1 MENVLTEEVLQEMYF
16 GKRPG
21 LLKMEDLFDKLKR
34 QYAGQKVFSANIVRE
49 INKDPILRKIAAEI
63 EDMFGFKEVGL
74 AISGQRYFNA
84 RTSCFVADEDG
95 IYDSNDQHVS
105 YKKFAHS
112 VTVTNSGFCINK
124 KKVPINLVAVLNMGC
139 LFDNGFTT
147 GEIIATLLHEIGHN
161 FANVVMGNVIDDR
174 AHEKFAD
181 QFVAMYGYGHEFTSV
196 CQKVMTDRSEFD
208 EKYKDTPFMNVLVGL
223 NQIWKGMRFSYDDE
237 HPVTRN
243 RMHGIISQMEADL
256 KETPNM
262 TPGMKKDLQKQIDLC
277 KKMIND
283 TFEAKENDSTG
294 TRMIKYYFGTYE
306 PNVQQERIGEENATR
321 HTSPTHLNNKIS
333 KMYHRKGWFK

>member
-1 MENVLTEEVLQEMYF
+1 MENILTEEVLQEMYF

-21 LLKMEDLFDKLKR
+21 LLKIEDYFDKIKR
-34 QYAGQKVFSANIVRE
+34 QYGGQNVFSYAIVRE

-63 EDMFGFKEVGL
+63 EDTFGFKEVGL
-74 AISGQRYFNA
+74 AISAQKYFNA

-105 YKKFAHS
+105 YKKFTHS
-112 VTVTNSGFCINK
+112 VTVTNSGFYINK
-124 KKVPINLVAVLNMGC
+124 KRVPINLVIVLNMGC
-139 LFDNGFTT
+139 LFGNNVST
-147 GEIIATLLHEIGHN
+147 GELMATLLHEIGHN

-181 QFVAMYGYGHEFTSV
+181 QFVAMYGYGKEFNSIFGR
-196 CQKVMTDRSEFD
+196 VMVDKSEFD
-208 EKYKDTPFMNVLVGL
+208 EKYKDTPFINVLVGL
-223 NQIWKGMRFSYDDE
+223 NQIRKGMRFSYDDE

-243 RMHGIISQMEADL
+243 RMQGIISQMEADL
-256 KETPNM
+256 KETPNL
-262 TPGMKKDLQKQIDLC
+262 TPGMKKDLQAQIDIC
-277 KKMIND
+277 KKIMSD
-283 TFEAKENDSTG
+283 TFEAKDTDSTG
-294 TRMIKYYFGTYE
+294 TRMVKYFFGTFE